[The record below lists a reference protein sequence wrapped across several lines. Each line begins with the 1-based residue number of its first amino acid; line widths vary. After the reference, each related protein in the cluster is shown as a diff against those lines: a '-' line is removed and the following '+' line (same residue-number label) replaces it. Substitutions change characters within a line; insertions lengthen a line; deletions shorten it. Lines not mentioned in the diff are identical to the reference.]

1 MLIIFRGARIKGNKT
16 RSAPLECSET
26 AAVFAFFV
34 ASINTAAAKAK
45 AVSNDLPEALWLR
58 DEES

>member
-16 RSAPLECSET
+16 HGAPLECSET

-34 ASINTAAAKAK
+34 ASINTAAAKA
-45 AVSNDLPEALWLR
+45 VSNDLPEALWLR